1 MCYAAY
7 NKSGRPKQK
16 LFFSFSEKNFD
27 WIFLK
32 KDDFSDLTV
41 NEVCL
46 ALVQSFICHRPC
58 VISNFLSLF
67 VFKDS
72 VHRIGQNFR
81 GHGFVHGFVNFENP
95 YQIPIHGG

>member
-72 VHRIGQNFR
+72 VICVTKGPEIGEKVTLF
-81 GHGFVHGFVNFENP
+81 
-95 YQIPIHGG
+95 